1 MRNSIIGPLLLIILG
16 FLILFHSY
24 ILNENVLLLII
35 PIPIFSI
42 ILLVFRRKLELKL
55 NNYMTRNS
63 LFIIDHKDGKVI
75 YGVAMKIIG
84 KIEASTSKIDIDSE
98 FKNFITAIAR
108 RESDFRYAVITSI
121 DKNKL
126 GSSIIIYNM
135 CNKSELEI
143 NIHRLLHEI
152 NNIQTLAS
160 AVSPHIVLKIIQPSN
175 IALPVPLLTTNY
187 PFLTVSEME
196 YESPININ
204 VIPSDYDVELG
215 EADYKITKSKVGIR
229 LDDIVRHV
237 GIFGST
243 GSGKTNTSMVLAT
256 QLSSKGIM
264 VLILDWHGEYAEKL
278 RDNFMIYDASHLLR
292 INPLS
297 LIDLNVEDMIDI
309 IGDVLQLTD
318 PQRFLLYTVLL
329 ALRKS
334 GKFTLEGILEI
345 LNSIED
351 TSYWIR
357 DVKYALLRK
366 IFVLFSESASKLFST
381 DETSISKFLEN
392 FSVPT
397 IINLSFLT
405 NVKLRKL
412 YALFLVKMITEVY
425 IRVRPKQKMFIILD
439 EAQNYFNRDG
449 NEFIDRLVSEI
460 RKYNIGLC
468 FVTQSPSLISQNVIK
483 NTNIKIIHTIKSDI
497 DKKVIKES
505 LSLDD
510 RLSQSLD
517 KLDVGE
523 AILSAPNLKIPLIV
537 KIKKVY

>member
-1 MRNSIIGPLLLIILG
+1 I
-16 FLILFHSY
+16 
-24 ILNENVLLLII
+24 
-35 PIPIFSI
+35 
-42 ILLVFRRKLELKL
+42 FRRRIGLKF
-55 NNYMTRNS
+55 NNYMVRNN
-63 LFIIDHKDGKVI
+63 LFVIDHKDGKVI
-75 YGVAMKIIG
+75 YGVAMKIVG

-121 DKNKL
+121 NKNKL
-126 GSSIIIYNM
+126 GSSIIIYNI

-143 NIHRLLHEI
+143 NTQRLLHEI
-152 NNIQTLAS
+152 NNLQTLAS
-160 AVSPHIVLKIIQPSN
+160 AVTPHIIFKIVQPSDM
-175 IALPVPLLTTNY
+175 ALPIPLLSTNY
-187 PFLTVSEME
+187 PFLTISEIE

-229 LDDIVRHV
+229 LDDIVRHI

-256 QLSSKGIM
+256 QLSSKGVR

-278 RDNFMIYDASHLLR
+278 RDNFMVYDASHLLR

-318 PQRFLLYTVLL
+318 PQRFLLYTILL

-366 IFVLFSESASKLFST
+366 IFILFSESASKLFST
-381 DETSISKFLEN
+381 EDTSISKFLEN
-392 FSVPT
+392 FSRST

-425 IRVRPKQKMFIILD
+425 IRAKPKQKMFIILD
-439 EAQNYFNRDG
+439 EAQNYFNKDG

-483 NTNIKIIHTIKSDI
+483 NTNIKIIHTIKSDV
-497 DKKVIKES
+497 DKRVIKDS

-523 AILSAPNLKIPLIV
+523 AILSAPSLKIPIIV
-537 KIKKVY
+537 KIKKIY